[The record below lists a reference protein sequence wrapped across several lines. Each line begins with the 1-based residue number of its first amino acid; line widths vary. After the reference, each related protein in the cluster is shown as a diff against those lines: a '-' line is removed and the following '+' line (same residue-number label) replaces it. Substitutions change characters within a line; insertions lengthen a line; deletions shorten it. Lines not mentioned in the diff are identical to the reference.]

1 LAAGCKGRRG
11 PGPVNTGASA
21 YPHDAGFT
29 FARNRVFHGAQRVHQ
44 SSHVTH
50 IDLTIP
56 VGRQRTAGE
65 KVDVRTLAANE
76 QNFFPYSM
84 QA

>member
-1 LAAGCKGRRG
+1 MVRSC
-11 PGPVNTGASA
+11 
-21 YPHDAGFT
+21 
-29 FARNRVFHGAQRVHQ
+29 VHQ

-65 KVDVRTLAANE
+65 KVDIRALAANE
-76 QNFFPYSM
+76 QDSFFRFDAGVNFEGST
-84 QA
+84 